1 MHTFLKPENHS
12 RFKKTKIE
20 NFLFVCHRGW
30 GDLICFVFPGWGPST
45 LFDDFST
52 PNPRSL
58 PFARTLPPPPGLYID
73 RCMTWTLIPQVLHK
87 RTSGLRTLR
96 LKFSQKDT
104 IYQENM
110 RGQRGTL
117 PVHTLWYV
125 IVTKV
130 IYRLVHKQ
138 KCVFRDVR
146 IKTKVSA

>member
-30 GDLICFVFPGWGPST
+30 GDLICFVFRGGDLQLCLTTFLRPTRGPC
-45 LFDDFST
+45 
-52 PNPRSL
+52 PL
-58 PFARTLPPPPGLYID
+58 PVPFPPLSGLYID